1 MSNVE
6 VIRVAA
12 DTNCQNLGGS
22 IAKAVAKG
30 NHCEITAI
38 GAGAINQA
46 VKGLAISRRM
56 VATTG
61 YDLVFRVGF
70 LTVDLSQEGGKDEI
84 TAIKFVVSV
93 Q

>member
-1 MSNVE
+1 MGHVE
-6 VIRVAA
+6 TLRVAS
-12 DTNCQNLGGS
+12 DTNCQNLGGA
-22 IAKAVAKG
+22 IAKVVAKG
-30 NHCEITAI
+30 NQCEITAI

-46 VKGLAISRRM
+46 VKGLAIARRM

-70 LTVDLSQEGGKDEI
+70 LTVDLSEEGGKDEM
-84 TAIKFVVSV
+84 TAIKFVASM